1 MGRVE
6 SHFVKKEGF
15 DVFYVFLLN
24 KQAKKQKY
32 QRIK

>member
-15 DVFYVFLLN
+15 DVFTCMYVTEH
-24 KQAKKQKY
+24 KEIEQE
-32 QRIK
+32 